1 MFILITLYASAI
13 IAANLLVAQFGPSI
27 TPINAFFLIGLDLAL
42 RNYLQMKMTK
52 LQMAAMIVGTGCLSY
67 LVNPAT
73 GQIAIASG
81 VAFTLAAL
89 ADWATFNTVTGQWM
103 KRNLAGN
110 SAGAL
115 VDSIVFPTIA
125 FGSLMPAIVIAQ
137 FFAKVAGGTVWGYFL
152 IKIFTKNIQATISI
166 NQGNEK

>member
-1 MFILITLYASAI
+1 MTQIFIAVYATAV
-13 IAANLLVAQFGPSI
+13 IAANLLVAQFGPSV
-27 TPINAFFLIGLDLAL
+27 TPINSFFLIGLDLAL
-42 RNYLQMKMTK
+42 RNYLAFKMNK
-52 LQMAAMIVGTGCLSY
+52 VQMALMIVGTGCLSY
-67 LVNPAT
+67 LANPAT

-110 SAGAL
+110 SIGAL

-125 FGSLMPAIVIAQ
+125 FGGLMPVIVAAQ
-137 FFAKVAGGTVWGYFL
+137 FIAKVAGGTAWGYL
-152 IKIFTKNIQATISI
+152 INKHIK
-166 NQGNEK
+166 